1 MNAFSMKSWE
11 ETIVSGEEGAPRVAH
26 AHAAMRYE
34 GVIEGES
41 SCDFLLY
48 YPGEGFDGGATTS
61 PGLERIDGS
70 VDGRKGSFVIRHE
83 VGFDLSGIHGEW
95 TVVEGSGSGELTG
108 LTGHGTVTGEMG
120 RETVSYTFDHA
131 FSA

>member
-1 MNAFSMKSWE
+1 MNAVSMKNWAE
-11 ETIVSGEEGAPRVAH
+11 EIVSGEDGSPRVAH
-26 AHAAMRYE
+26 AHAVMRYK

-83 VGFDLSGIHGEW
+83 VGFDLNGIQGAW
-95 TVVEGSGSGELTG
+95 TVVEGSGSAELTG
-108 LTGHGTVTGEMG
+108 LTGSGTITGQPG
-120 RETVSYTFDHA
+120 QETMSYTFEQV
-131 FSA
+131 FN